1 MKRESLKEINNHI
14 LTLKLPVSLFGSC
27 KTELFSKIYF
37 DCEFSVLKCFTIYV
51 KNRICLKKK
60 TF

>member
-37 DCEFSVLKCFTIYV
+37 DCEFSVLPFTLKTGFI
-51 KNRICLKKK
+51 KKKK